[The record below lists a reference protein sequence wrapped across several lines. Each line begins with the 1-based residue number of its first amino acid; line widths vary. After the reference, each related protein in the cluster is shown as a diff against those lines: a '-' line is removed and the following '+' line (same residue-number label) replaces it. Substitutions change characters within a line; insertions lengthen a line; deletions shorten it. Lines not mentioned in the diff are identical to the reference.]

1 MTAFMAG
8 GVGADACSVL
18 LACSG
23 EARALTGSSNCRPA
37 GRSGAEYNGSEFA
50 RAVGLPVI
58 ACSADGALLTTIS
71 SKWRVLHA
79 EPCLLPPQSS
89 GLQLGS
95 EGSPARTPGSRR
107 DRVGFYT
114 LSRLE
119 DSVLCP
125 IPSSHHPPAGRQRL
139 EPRSLC

>member
-1 MTAFMAG
+1 MPVLSSSLALG
-8 GVGADACSVL
+8 KHGLL
-18 LACSG
+18 LAAAIAVQQADQVQNTT
-23 EARALTGSSNCRPA
+23 EASLPGLWDCLSSP
-37 GRSGAEYNGSEFA
+37 
-50 RAVGLPVI
+50 
-58 ACSADGALLTTIS
+58 ALLMEPS
-71 SKWRVLHA
+71 SQ
-79 EPCLLPPQSS
+79 QSPANGEFCMQNLVCS
-89 GLQLGS
+89 LRRAQASSWGQK
-95 EGSPARTPGSRR
+95 GSPARTPGSRR

>member
-23 EARALTGSSNCRPA
+23 EAQALTGSSNCRPA
-37 GRSGAEYNGSEFA
+37 GRSGTEYNESEFA

-58 ACSADGALLTTIS
+58 TCSVMEPSSQQS
-71 SKWRVLHA
+71 SKWRQFCTQNLVCSLRRGQA
-79 EPCLLPPQSS
+79 SS
-89 GLQLGS
+89 WGQK
-95 EGSPARTPGSRR
+95 GSPARSPGSRR

-114 LSRLE
+114 LNRPE
-119 DSVLCP
+119 DSVVSHPLLT
-125 IPSSHHPPAGRQRL
+125 PSTSWKTKARA
-139 EPRSLC
+139 

>member
-8 GVGADACSVL
+8 GVRADACSVL

-37 GRSGAEYNGSEFA
+37 GRSGTEYNESEFA

-58 ACSADGALLTTIS
+58 TCSADGALLTTIS
-71 SKWRVLHA
+71 SKWRQFCTQNLVCSLRRGQA
-79 EPCLLPPQSS
+79 SS
-89 GLQLGS
+89 WGQK
-95 EGSPARTPGSRR
+95 GSPARSPGSRR

-114 LSRLE
+114 LNRPE
-119 DSVLCP
+119 DSVVSHPLLT
-125 IPSSHHPPAGRQRL
+125 PSTSWKTKARA
-139 EPRSLC
+139 

>member
-95 EGSPARTPGSRR
+95 EG
-107 DRVGFYT
+107 
-114 LSRLE
+114 LSCQ
-119 DSVLCP
+119 DSWLQEGQGWVL
-125 IPSSHHPPAGRQRL
+125 HPEPAGG
-139 EPRSLC
+139 LCVVSHPLLTPSTSWKTKARA